1 MMTTETNTRCA
12 ASVFDIHF
20 IQSQI
25 CADLTPRDL
34 RRCCLVSWNFYHNF
48 APYLYRTIDIGR
60 KSTFNKFRRPES
72 LAALHRYRDHVTQVS
87 CVFAQV
93 WKLLLV
99 HECYNLTA
107 IKGLSLPRRPQNR
120 EVNKWATP
128 DITKLIQ
135 VCPKLRV
142 LELSHFLYEREVVE
156 EFCRAIRNHGGLKEL
171 KIDHFEYVICKR
183 VREILWSTLK
193 LERFY
198 LNMAVV
204 STQIMPDE
212 AQTLIDLTGEE
223 DPEFRVRYLDIPWQ
237 MYDREADMFFRYL
250 RRCPHVERLTV
261 PYMYP
266 FRYAAELANIIS
278 TTMPNLQHLDVHA
291 VHSKG
296 EIISRL
302 IKACNNLRSFV
313 SSPAQELTNHVITAL
328 MKHRESLQELSFVR
342 GTFTTSRQIQ
352 TILCSFPNL
361 EVFDAMVPFDK
372 MCNKNEELTRKGK
385 GDPILNPKD
394 LLSEQGPWICDKL
407 RVLKLRYLDEW
418 NCTSGKDNDDD
429 DDDKNDYEDESQ
441 FNSDIED
448 GSKGV
453 LPITLYEQIGRM
465 TELEVLWLGRV
476 QKSATN
482 PVAVADMISAGDN
495 SGFEAEQ
502 SDNDRS
508 MGALRRRE
516 VRIKNV
522 TKALWELRK
531 LGKIK
536 QLELRNLRPF
546 ISRDAIR
553 QAKSNWRYLK
563 RLHYS

>member
-1 MMTTETNTRCA
+1 MTTETNTRCA

-72 LAALHRYRDHVTQVS
+72 LTALYRYRDHVTQVS
-87 CVFAQV
+87 CIFAQV
-93 WKLLLV
+93 WKLLLA
-99 HECYNLTA
+99 HECYNLTV
-107 IKGLSLPRRPQNR
+107 IKGLSLLKRPQNR
-120 EVNKWATP
+120 DVNKWATP

-142 LELSHFLYEREVVE
+142 LELSHFLYERDVVE
-156 EFCRAIRNHGGLKEL
+156 EFCRAIRNHGELKEL
-171 KIDHFEYVICKR
+171 KVNHFEYVVYTK

-198 LNMAVV
+198 LNVSVV
-204 STQIMPDE
+204 PTRMTPDE
-212 AQTLIDLTGEE
+212 TQALIDLTGEE
-223 DPEFRVRYLDIPWQ
+223 DPEFRVRYLDTPWL
-237 MYDREADMFFRYL
+237 MYDYEADMFFRYL
-250 RRCPHVERLTV
+250 RRCPHVESFTV
-261 PYMYP
+261 PYIYP
-266 FRYAAELANIIS
+266 FRCVAELANIIS

-291 VHSKG
+291 SPSKG
-296 EIISRL
+296 EVISRL

-313 SSPAQELTNHVITAL
+313 SNPAQELTNHVITAL

-342 GTFTTSRQIQ
+342 GAFTTSRQIQ

-361 EVFDAMVPFDK
+361 EVFEAMVPFEK
-372 MCNKNEELTRKGK
+372 TTCNKNVESVRKWK
-385 GDPILNPKD
+385 DDPILNPKD
-394 LLSEQGPWICDKL
+394 VLGEQGPWICDKL
-407 RVLKLRYLDEW
+407 RILKLRYLDEW
-418 NCTSGKDNDDD
+418 NRTSGKDDDD

-465 TELEVLWLGRV
+465 TGLEVLWLGRV
-476 QKSATN
+476 QKSVTN

-495 SGFEAEQ
+495 SGFGVEQ
-502 SDNDRS
+502 NDNDRS
-508 MGALRRRE
+508 IGALRRRE
-516 VRIKNV
+516 ARIKNV
-522 TKALWELRK
+522 TRALWELRK
-531 LGKIK
+531 LDKIK
-536 QLELRNLRPF
+536 ELELRNLKLF

-553 QAKSNWRYLK
+553 QAKSNWQYLE